1 MNSDDLMSLRKIE
14 SEKFYDESRYHIN
27 KVLFILN
34 HDTHIS
40 WQFISLCGSSYITI
54 ISTMFYKSQNVFKE
68 KAFYFRAFHDTLF
81 PAFFEEGVLYFYF
94 ALDHANYVASLGYN
108 IV

>member
-14 SEKFYDESRYHIN
+14 FEKFYDASRYHIN

-34 HDTHIS
+34 HDTHILR
-40 WQFISLCGSSYITI
+40 QFVSLWGSSYITI
-54 ISTMFYKSQNVFKE
+54 ISIMFYKSQNVLKE
-68 KAFYFRAFHDTLF
+68 KAFSFSAFNDTSL
-81 PAFFEEGVLYFYF
+81 PAFLKKGVLYFHF